1 MDIWAWILLIVL
13 DDTVT
18 SDERLRSRCTH
29 VKCWGP
35 FWVLTWG
42 HRWSIKYVLNHF
54 NNTGPINIISPLK
67 SVSQLGNYQRD
78 FFFFFQ
84 FINSPPLIF
93 HTFLILSTSIFYL
106 FTPFLFLLNHCLY
119 ISDNNFF
126 PSSFFLFFIWTL
138 NFLSTFCHLLISL
151 FSFFFGLNQRPHH
164 IPHSHNLCFC

>member
-1 MDIWAWILLIVL
+1 MDIWTWILLIVL

-18 SDERLRSRCTH
+18 SDERLRGRCTH

-54 NNTGPINIISPLK
+54 NNTGPIFPLK

-78 FFFFFQ
+78 FFFF
-84 FINSPPLIF
+84 NS
-93 HTFLILSTSIFYL
+93 LILLHSFSTHFLSSQLLSSIYL
-106 FTPFLFLLNHCLY
+106 PR
-119 ISDNNFF
+119 
-126 PSSFFLFFIWTL
+126 SSFYWTIVSTFQTTISSHLLSFFFFIWTL